1 MSIGSNAFKRTA
13 SLYAQIPE
21 RLIDIHETWKK
32 RHPVPGSQSSLD
44 THKRQVVPASN
55 TNREPED
62 GCMKKV
68 RIERALKQRK
78 EDCRERDFNI
88 IGGH

>member
-21 RLIDIHETWKK
+21 RLVDIHETWKK

-44 THKRQVVPASN
+44 TRKRQVVPASN

-62 GCMKKV
+62 GCMKKI
-68 RIERALKQRK
+68 RIERSMKLRR
-78 EDCRERDFNI
+78 EDLRSKGTDLITNN
-88 IGGH
+88 